1 VIGVKETPAAARTAI
16 VTGGTAGIGFAVAE
30 ALLMRGH
37 SAFICGRD
45 TNRLDG
51 ALHRLGELKKS
62 RMGGAP
68 CDVRSLS
75 SVEIMVTAA
84 ERRIGKIDTLIN
96 CAGMAFITPFE
107 DITSE
112 QWCDIIATNL
122 TGVFNCCKAVLPLLR
137 RAARGDIVN
146 LGSRSGRYAF
156 RGGAG
161 YNTTKFGLQGFTEAL
176 FLDLNVHGIRV
187 SLVAPG
193 TVATSLMDT
202 PSEDWHLQPSDVAK
216 VVVDLLEAD
225 ARAAIN
231 WVEIRPARPP
241 AS

>member
-1 VIGVKETPAAARTAI
+1 VEELPEAMRTVI
-16 VTGGTAGIGFAVAE
+16 VTGGTAGIGLAVAE

-37 SAFICGRD
+37 AAFICGRD
-45 TNRLDG
+45 SSRLQG
-51 ALHRLGELKKS
+51 ALQRLGQFGKD
-62 RMGGAP
+62 RVGGAA

-75 SVEIMVTAA
+75 AVESMVSAA
-84 ERRIGKIDTLIN
+84 EQRFGRIDALIN
-96 CAGMAFITPFE
+96 CAGIAFIAPFE
-107 DITSE
+107 QINSAQWRDIV
-112 QWCDIIATNL
+112 DTNL
-122 TGVFNCCKAVLPLLR
+122 TGVFNCCQAVLPLLR
-137 RAARGDIVN
+137 RAKRGDIVN

-156 RGGAG
+156 RGGVG

-176 FLDLNVHGIRV
+176 FLDLSPEGIRV

-193 TVATSLMDT
+193 TVATGLGGT
-202 PSEDWHLQPSDVAK
+202 PPEAWHLQPSDVAK

-225 ARAAIN
+225 ARAAVS